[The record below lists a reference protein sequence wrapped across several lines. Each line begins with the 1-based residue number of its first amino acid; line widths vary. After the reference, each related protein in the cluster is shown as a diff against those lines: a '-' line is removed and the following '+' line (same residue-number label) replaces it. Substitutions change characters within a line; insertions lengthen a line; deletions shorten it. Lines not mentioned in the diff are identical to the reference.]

1 MKNLLSILLL
11 TFIFAQEPV
20 ENVKP
25 CPECPTCEVCP
36 PVCEG
41 TCLSEEETQ
50 GLFNNIKELEFK
62 REVCESAYTNL
73 ESQIKNYD
81 KLTMDYEESVRLCE
95 VQIKIKE
102 DMIKTIKPK
111 WYENKY
117 LWFFGGVF
125 FTSSTVY
132 LAGQLD

>member
-1 MKNLLSILLL
+1 MYRLLLILLMCSFSFTEEL
-11 TFIFAQEPV
+11 DL
-20 ENVKP
+20 NVVP
-25 CPECPTCEVCP
+25 
-36 PVCEG
+36 CEG
-41 TCLSEEETQ
+41 TCFSAEEVQ
-50 GLFNNIKELEFK
+50 NMFSNIKALEFK
-62 REVCESAYTNL
+62 REVCESAYANL
-73 ESQIKNYD
+73 ESQIKDYD
-81 KLTMDYEESVRLCE
+81 KLTMDYEESVKLCE

>member
-1 MKNLLSILLL
+1 MYRLLLILLMCS
-11 TFIFAQEPV
+11 FSFSEEIDP
-20 ENVKP
+20 NVVP
-25 CPECPTCEVCP
+25 
-36 PVCEG
+36 CEG
-41 TCLSEEETQ
+41 TCFSAEEVQ
-50 GLFNNIKELEFK
+50 NMFSNIKALEFK
-62 REVCESAYTNL
+62 REVCESAYANL
-73 ESQIKNYD
+73 ESQIKDYD
-81 KLTMDYEESVRLCE
+81 KLTMDYEESVKLCE

>member
-1 MKNLLSILLL
+1 MYKLLLILLMCS
-11 TFIFAQEPV
+11 FSFSEEIDP
-20 ENVKP
+20 NVVP
-25 CPECPTCEVCP
+25 
-36 PVCEG
+36 CEG
-41 TCLSEEETQ
+41 TCFSAEEVQ
-50 GLFNNIKELEFK
+50 NMFSNIKALEFK
-62 REVCESAYTNL
+62 REVCESAYANL
-73 ESQIKNYD
+73 ESQIKDYD
-81 KLTMDYEESVRLCE
+81 KLTMDYEESVKLCE

-125 FTSSTVY
+125 FTSGTVY

>member
-11 TFIFAQEPV
+11 TFIFTQEPILN
-20 ENVKP
+20 E
-25 CPECPTCEVCP
+25 EVGEPCP

-62 REVCESAYTNL
+62 RQTCETAYSNL
-73 ESQIKNYD
+73 ESQMQEYD
-81 KLTMDYEESVRLCE
+81 EYIDDCDEQAKLYEE
-95 VQIKIKE
+95 QIKIKE

-111 WYENKY
+111 WYHNRY